1 MSAGTNTSAHP
12 HPYPE
17 ATYYE
22 TYSEDDDRPYSSEN
36 AESLVTQDGRRSTIL
51 MTSTASMTH
60 SPELPHSSRPDGRS
74 NPDPSPRGNPVV
86 QPPSL
91 EASWINA
98 EPFDEF
104 IREISDFV
112 ASVSKGR
119 TNIEVRHEM

>member
-1 MSAGTNTSAHP
+1 MSTSTGIHP
-12 HPYPE
+12 GAYPE

-22 TYSEDDDRPYSSEN
+22 TYSEDDDVPHPHEN
-36 AESLVTQDGRRSTIL
+36 TETLRRRSA
-51 MTSTASMTH
+51 MTSTAAMTH
-60 SPELPHSSRPDGRS
+60 SPELAHSSRPDGRG
-74 NPDPSPRGNPVV
+74 NPDPASRGIPAV
-86 QPPSL
+86 QPPPL

-119 TNIEVRHEM
+119 TNIEVRYRIY